1 MKIRLN
7 TKTLFILLFFSNLA
21 NSQSLNKSYLLYIEQ
36 YNQLAVK
43 QQKEYG
49 IPASIT
55 LAQGLLESGAG
66 VSPFAKESNNHFGIK
81 CNDWAGEKVYH
92 DDDEKGE
99 CFRKYNEVVES
110 YEDHSLFLKNR
121 KRYAFLFELA
131 PTDYEGWAFG
141 LKKAGYAT
149 DPTYGYKLISII
161 ENYQL
166 HKYDLGERTADVT
179 VVSEIKKEKH
189 DSKETTG
196 PIGSINPMITHE
208 LMRVNHVKFVSA
220 LPDDSYKLIAEE
232 FNMSLDRLLAYNDL
246 TNEPALQAGTRVF
259 VEAKKNKAPKE
270 CLTHVVEDGESMR
283 SIAQDYGVKVVSLYK
298 LNKIPFTDGAKPG
311 FELKL
316 R

>member
-7 TKTLFILLFFSNLA
+7 TKILFILLFFSSLA
-21 NSQSLNKSYLLYIEQ
+21 NSQSLNKSYLQYIDQ
-36 YNQLAVK
+36 YNQLAAK

-66 VSPFAKESNNHFGIK
+66 ISPFAMESKNHFGIK
-81 CNDWAGEKVYH
+81 CNDWAGDKMYH

-121 KRYAFLFELA
+121 KRYAFLFELG

-149 DPTYGYKLISII
+149 DPAYGYKLISII

-179 VVSEIKKEKH
+179 VIKEPKKEKH
-189 DSKETTG
+189 EDNVVSG
-196 PIGSINPMITHE
+196 SIGSINPMITHE
-208 LMRVNHVKFVSA
+208 LKKVNHVKFVTA
-220 LPDDSYKLIAEE
+220 QLDDSYKLIADE
-232 FNMSLDRLLAYNDL
+232 FNMTLERLLTYNDL
-246 TNEPALQAGTRVF
+246 VSEPKLTARTRVF
-259 VEAKKNKAPKE
+259 VAAKKNKAPKE
-270 CLTHVVEDGESMR
+270 CVSHMVGDGESMR
-283 SIAQDYGVKVVSLYK
+283 SIAQDYGVKVLSLYK
-298 LNKIPFTDGAKPG
+298 LNKMAFTDSAKPG
-311 FELKL
+311 MELKL

>member
-7 TKTLFILLFFSNLA
+7 TQILLILLFVSNLA
-21 NSQSLNKSYLLYIEQ
+21 NSQSQNKSYLEYINQ

-81 CNDWAGEKVYH
+81 CNDWVGEKIFH

-179 VVSEIKKEKH
+179 VVKETKKEKYENNEV
-189 DSKETTG
+189 STS
-196 PIGSINPMITHE
+196 IGSINPMITHE
-208 LMRVNHVKFVSA
+208 LKKVNHVKFVTA
-220 LPDDSYKLIAEE
+220 LSDDSYRLIADE
-232 FNMSLDRLLAYNDL
+232 FNMTLDRLLTYNDL
-246 TNEPALQAGTRVF
+246 VNETQLQSGTRVF
-259 VEAKKNKAPKE
+259 VAAKKNKAPKE
-270 CLTHVVEDGESMR
+270 CVTHMVEDGESMR
-283 SIAQDYGVKVVSLYK
+283 SIAQDYGIKVVSLYK
-298 LNKIPFTDGAKPG
+298 LNKMAFTDSAKPG
-311 FELKL
+311 LELKL

>member
-1 MKIRLN
+1 MEIRLN
-7 TKTLFILLFFSNLA
+7 TKILFILLFVSSLA
-21 NSQSLNKSYLLYIEQ
+21 NSQSQNKSYLQYIDQ

-81 CNDWAGEKVYH
+81 CNDWGGEKIYH

-99 CFRKYNEVVES
+99 CFRKYNEVIES

-121 KRYAFLFELA
+121 KRYAFLFELS

-141 LKKAGYAT
+141 LKRAGYAT

-179 VVSEIKKEKH
+179 VIKETKKEKH
-189 DSKETTG
+189 ESNEVSG
-196 PIGSINPMITHE
+196 SIGSINPMITHE
-208 LMRVNHVKFVSA
+208 LKKVNHVKFVTA
-220 LPDDSYKLIAEE
+220 LSDDSYKLIADE
-232 FNMSLDRLLAYNDL
+232 FNMTLERLLTYNDL
-246 TNEPALQAGTRVF
+246 VKEAQLQPGTRVF
-259 VEAKKNKAPKE
+259 VDAKKNKAPKE
-270 CLTHVVEDGESMR
+270 CVTHMVEDGESMR

-298 LNKIPFTDGAKPG
+298 LNKMTFTDSAKPG
-311 FELKL
+311 QELKL